1 VDCAGENEC
10 IMHRY
15 LPEHEL
21 KAKHHKVKERRT
33 AKQLSNT
40 SWRVA

>member
-1 VDCAGENEC
+1 MDRASEDEC
-10 IMHRY
+10 VVHRD
-15 LPEHEL
+15 LPEVEF
-21 KAKHHKVKERRT
+21 KARRHKFKQRRT